1 MWYTVRQSVL
11 IHGNPTTTEHLLAM
25 DLLVALWDEPLEL
38 SLGILERCYFTIEQ
52 NTIIVVRI
60 HLWWSI

>member
-1 MWYTVRQSVL
+1 MWYTVRQSAL
-11 IHGNPTTTEHLLAM
+11 IRGNPTTTEHQLAM

-60 HLWWSI
+60 QLWWSI